1 MATRP
6 VSSKRRRRPPP
17 EGGLEVFVADEQAE
31 HPVDVA
37 RWSRLAER
45 VLEAQGVHGDA
56 ELSVLFVDDEVMAE
70 LNKRF
75 MDEDGP
81 TDVLAFPLDDDLV
94 ELGRWPD
101 AGTTGPDRGAARA
114 GRRAAAARRRGDLP
128 GGGGPQRARPRRQL
142 RRRDR
147 AARRARRPARARHGP
162 RRPSDDRGHAGARA
176 RAADRATTARS
187 NATPGP
193 ALRRERRARGHGRDR
208 RRGHDHRHRR
218 APRAGRRSWRW
229 PRRRSPA

>member
-17 EGGLEVFVADEQAE
+17 EGGLEVFVADEQAA

-56 ELSVLFVDDEVMAE
+56 ELSVLFVDAEVMAG

-81 TDVLAFPLDDDLV
+81 TDVLVVPARRRPGRARPL
-94 ELGRWPD
+94 
-101 AGTTGPDRGAARA
+101 ARRQHHRSRPRRPPT
-114 GRRAAAARRRGDLP
+114 GRRAAAAG
-128 GGGGPQRARPRRQL
+128 
-142 RRRDR
+142 
-147 AARRARRPARARHGP
+147 
-162 RRPSDDRGHAGARA
+162 
-176 RAADRATTARS
+176 
-187 NATPGP
+187 
-193 ALRRERRARGHGRDR
+193 
-208 RRGHDHRHRR
+208 
-218 APRAGRRSWRW
+218 
-229 PRRRSPA
+229 